1 MCLTTPGMKS
11 LCPLLIFFAACIGS
25 FAQSVRE
32 GERNFQAF
40 CAACHSIGKGKLVG
54 PDLIDVHKRRTDD
67 WLVEFVTSSQT
78 MIRSGDKTAVTLF
91 KEYNQSVMPD
101 PPFSVDQIRS
111 ILLYIKSR
119 SPGYAPE
126 SDVAQKEVA
135 TEPETPTRSVTEATE
150 QEIRTGR
157 MLFAGQVRL
166 REGGPACISCH
177 HVKNDKLIGGGLLAK
192 DLTDAFSRMN
202 ETGIKAILTSPPFPA
217 MREAYQNAPIADE
230 EAYNLIAFLKQADED
245 QYGQH
250 PRNYKQYFLV
260 AGGISFLA
268 LLGIYSVIWSNRK
281 RRSVNQRIYDR
292 QVYS

>member
-1 MCLTTPGMKS
+1 MNS
-11 LCPLLIFFAACIGS
+11 LCLLLIFSVVFVGS
-25 FAQSVRE
+25 LAQSAQE

-67 WLVEFVTSSQT
+67 WLVEFIKSSQT
-78 MIRSGDKTAVTLF
+78 MIRKGDETAIALF

-101 PPFSVDQIRS
+101 PPFSVDQINS
-111 ILLYIKSR
+111 ILLYIKSQ
-119 SPGYAPE
+119 SPGYVPD
-126 SDVAQKEVA
+126 SDVAQTGVA
-135 TEPETPTRSVTEATE
+135 TEEIPTRSVTEATE
-150 QEIRTGR
+150 EEIRIGR
-157 MLFAGQVRL
+157 MLFTGQVRL
-166 REGGPACISCH
+166 IEEGPACISCH

-260 AGGISFLA
+260 GGGISFFV
-268 LLGIYSVIWSNRK
+268 LLGIYSMIWSSRK
-281 RRSVNQRIYDR
+281 RQSVNQRIYDR